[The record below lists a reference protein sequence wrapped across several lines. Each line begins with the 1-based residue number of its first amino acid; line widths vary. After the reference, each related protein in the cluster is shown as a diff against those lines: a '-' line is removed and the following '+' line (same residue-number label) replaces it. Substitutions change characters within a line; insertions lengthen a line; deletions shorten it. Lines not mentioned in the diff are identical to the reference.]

1 MSFDKSKLPS
11 RHVSVGPA
19 KAPLFEL
26 LRAGEVGMT
35 LTESFAMLPT
45 AAVSGF
51 YFSHPDS
58 QYFAVGRIGEDQL
71 ADFAQRAGLS
81 REDAARRLAPNLG

>member
-1 MSFDKSKLPS
+1 
-11 RHVSVGPA
+11 VV
-19 KAPLFEL
+19 KAALFEH
-26 LRAGEVGMT
+26 LRADAVGMT

-51 YFSHPDS
+51 YLSHPDS

-71 ADFAQRAGLS
+71 ADFAQRASLAI
-81 REDAARRLAPNLG
+81 EEAARRLAPNLG